1 MKPLLVW
8 CLLISLVSLNNGAAA
23 EAKQP
28 AYRGVRSTARRS
40 APLPV
45 SAPARWTGWQRT
57 TDPQIYIRFGKSAG
71 VNPQWHWQFANKSM
85 SDVKISFTH
94 NTARQMLPKAT
105 VLVAGNSLSSD
116 LCDTNLDGKL
126 KPEIKIESV
135 E

>member
-1 MKPLLVW
+1 
-8 CLLISLVSLNNGAAA
+8 
-23 EAKQP
+23 
-28 AYRGVRSTARRS
+28 
-40 APLPV
+40 
-45 SAPARWTGWQRT
+45 
-57 TDPQIYIRFGKSAG
+57 
-71 VNPQWHWQFANKSM
+71 M